1 MFLKEKNNADG
12 SLERIKAR
20 LVAGGHVQDSKVYG
34 GDTSSPTADLTSVF
48 TVFTIAARENMKVV
62 TLDIKGAYLNA
73 SMKEKVYMKLSKE
86 LTSIFLAMNGCEKL
100 YRRVSCTIINYGSS
114 WNLEIFS

>member
-1 MFLKEKNNADG
+1 MFFKVKNNADG

-20 LVAGGHVQDSKVYG
+20 LVAGGHVQDSKVY

-73 SMKEKVYMKLSKE
+73 SKKV
-86 LTSIFLAMNGCEKL
+86 
-100 YRRVSCTIINYGSS
+100 
-114 WNLEIFS
+114 